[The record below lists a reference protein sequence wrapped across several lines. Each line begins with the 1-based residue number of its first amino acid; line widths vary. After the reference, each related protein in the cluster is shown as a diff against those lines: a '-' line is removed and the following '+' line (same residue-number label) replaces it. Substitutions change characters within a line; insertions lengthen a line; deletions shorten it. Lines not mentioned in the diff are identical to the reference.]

1 MAKIAITGAAGFI
14 GYHLAKHYVALGHD
28 VVCCDSFN
36 DYYDPQLKY
45 ARENQLEGIDGCEIL
60 DLTWRESVAKWI
72 YETEPDLVI
81 HLAAYA
87 GVRYSVEYPQ
97 KYIDNNIIGT
107 QNLIEACE
115 SYGVHKVVY
124 ASTSSVMSGNPLPYN
139 EADNLPHQKHP
150 YGMTKVANESQFMG
164 SSIDT
169 TIGLRFFT
177 VYGPW
182 GRPDMALFDFTKKII
197 AGEPITLFNNGDMIR
212 DFTYIDDIVQG
223 VDLVVKNALNT
234 TLPKK
239 KDIYNI
245 GYGEQVQLMDFVDH
259 IEKNLGRT
267 AIKEYAPM
275 HPADAHATWSD
286 TTKLKKLGYSPTTSI
301 AEGVEAFVA
310 WYKGYYNVN

>member
-1 MAKIAITGAAGFI
+1 MARIVITGGAGFI
-14 GYHLAKHYVALGHD
+14 GHHLAKHYIDLGHD
-28 VVCCDSFN
+28 VFYCDSFN

-45 ARENQLEGIDGCEIL
+45 AREKETYGVECQII
-60 DLTWRESVAKWI
+60 DLTWKDHIWGWMQEVS
-72 YETEPDLVI
+72 PDIVI

-87 GVRYSVEYPQ
+87 GVRYSVEQPHL
-97 KYIDNNIIGT
+97 YIDNNITGT

-115 SYGVHKVVY
+115 AHGVNKVVY

-139 EADNLPHQKHP
+139 ESEKLPHQKHP

-164 SSIDT
+164 SNIET

-223 VDLVVKNALNT
+223 VDLVVTNALDE

-259 IEKNLGRT
+259 IEKNLDRT

-275 HPADAHATWSD
+275 HPADAYATWSD
-286 TTKLKKLGYSPTTSI
+286 TTKLQKLGYKPTTSI
-301 AEGVEAFVA
+301 AEGVKAFVT

>member
-14 GYHLAKHYVALGHD
+14 GYHLAKHYIAHNHEVF
-28 VVCCDSFN
+28 CCDNFN

-45 ARENQLEGIDGCEIL
+45 AREKQLKGIDGCEIL
-60 DLTWRESVAKWI
+60 DLTWKDSVAKWI

-115 SYGVHKVVY
+115 NYGVDKVVY
-124 ASTSSVMSGNPLPYN
+124 ASTSSVMSGNPLPYS

-197 AGEPITLFNNGDMIR
+197 AEKPITLFNNGDMIR
-212 DFTYIDDIVQG
+212 DFTYIDDIVHG
-223 VDLVVKNALNT
+223 VDIVVTNALVDW
-234 TLPKK
+234 LPKK

-259 IEKNLGRT
+259 IEENLGRT

-275 HPADAHATWSD
+275 HPADAYATWSD
-286 TTKLKKLGYSPTTSI
+286 TTKLQKLGYKPTTSI
-301 AEGVEAFVA
+301 AEGVEAFVT